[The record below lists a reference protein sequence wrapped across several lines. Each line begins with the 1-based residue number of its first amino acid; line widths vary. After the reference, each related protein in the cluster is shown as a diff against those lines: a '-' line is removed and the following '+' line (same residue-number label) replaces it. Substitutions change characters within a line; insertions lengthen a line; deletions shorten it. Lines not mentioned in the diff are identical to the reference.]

1 MPHHN
6 EKSARCQRTLHGR
19 ECVLHQHN
27 DKYLI
32 PTQMKWVLGPSHICA
47 HTRTH
52 LRIRVPCRRERE
64 REKKTYLG
72 RRASLCPSCTA
83 SPYAA
88 SASCTVRGNHI
99 EESVHNACTSVA
111 TMSVSLFR
119 IHRTHLSIHTDRAAG
134 RRICLFV
141 GHGECA
147 PDEHWS
153 ARERISPPFPDTV
166 TQIQCRVSS
175 VSKFSVPLS
184 PHSTSSL
191 SLECSPTER
200 IRHHTHRER
209 ERETE
214 RTHESTYSI
223 LTSVSSSS
231 AVTSSIHNHPLLSL
245 FTPTPPH
252 SPTPIIHTHTLIH
265 RHCESTHH
273 PSCRVG
279 LASVESISSISYPI
293 DGF

>member
-1 MPHHN
+1 MGTWPI
-6 EKSARCQRTLHGR
+6 S
-19 ECVLHQHN
+19 
-27 DKYLI
+27 YLCTHTHASSHSR
-32 PTQMKWVLGPSHICA
+32 PPSK
-47 HTRTH
+47 
-52 LRIRVPCRRERE
+52 RERE

-200 IRHHTHRER
+200 IRHHTHTER
-209 ERETE
+209 ERQSA
-214 RTHESTYSI
+214 RTSPHTAFSP
-223 LTSVSSSS
+223 TSVPLQQSHLPY
-231 AVTSSIHNHPLLSL
+231 TIIHSFLFSPPHPPTPQLQSYTHTHSYTDIARARTILLVVLVLLLSNR
-245 FTPTPPH
+245 
-252 SPTPIIHTHTLIH
+252 SPQSVTLLMDF
-265 RHCESTHH
+265 E
-273 PSCRVG
+273 
-279 LASVESISSISYPI
+279 
-293 DGF
+293 

>member
-1 MPHHN
+1 MHTH
-6 EKSARCQRTLHGR
+6 ARIFAFASPV
-19 ECVLHQHN
+19 EE
-27 DKYLI
+27 
-32 PTQMKWVLGPSHICA
+32 
-47 HTRTH
+47 
-52 LRIRVPCRRERE
+52 RERE

-99 EESVHNACTSVA
+99 EDSVHNACTSVA

-209 ERETE
+209 VRD
-214 RTHESTYSI
+214 RAHARVHIQHSHQRQF
-223 LTSVSSSS
+223 LFSSHIFHTQSYTPFS
-231 AVTSSIHNHPLLSL
+231 FHPH
-245 FTPTPPH
+245 TPPH
-252 SPTPIIHTHTLIH
+252 PNSNHTHTH
-265 RHCESTHH
+265 THTQTLREH
-273 PSCRVG
+273 APSFLSCWSCFCR
-279 LASVESISSISYPI
+279 I
-293 DGF
+293 DLLNQLPY